1 METLC
6 ANSLAEVGVAVGD
19 FVEALEASRL
29 SQDISTAV
37 YQQLVALDDFVT
49 FKKLMVRYRAQNA
62 VGFPHLLADLTR
74 VGTYPADDELFGGTH
89 TSSVFCIVYACC
101 FSRSNTYN
109 FAGTQRLFSF

>member
-1 METLC
+1 MPCAKVETLC

-49 FKKLMVRYRAQNA
+49 FKKLMVQNKSS
-62 VGFPHLLADLTR
+62 R
-74 VGTYPADDELFGGTH
+74 VH
-89 TSSVFCIVYACC
+89 
-101 FSRSNTYN
+101 RM
-109 FAGTQRLFSF
+109 R

>member
-1 METLC
+1 MSYAKVETLC

-49 FKKLMVRYRAQNA
+49 FKKLMVRCRAHNA
-62 VGFPHLLADLTR
+62 VVGFPYLLDDLTLEGPQDTDR
-74 VGTYPADDELFGGTH
+74 TDSDDDEFLGG
-89 TSSVFCIVYACC
+89 FNY
-101 FSRSNTYN
+101 R
-109 FAGTQRLFSF
+109 